1 MSELLAKVMEEKRLN
16 EHGGIVMKSYYIEVN
31 YTPSGLCAMERDLL
45 DQAKPFNNSLIVDAQ
60 VDDLVAY
67 FESVQQAFHK
77 AKPKLKTVDI
87 SHWETG
93 TSLQYI
99 HIGQICLTLKEV
111 RNMPIAFYNYIINK
125 YNKQYGTERL
135 SEQGNVHLHG

>member
-1 MSELLAKVMEEKRLN
+1 
-16 EHGGIVMKSYYIEVN
+16 MKQYFIEIN
-31 YTPSGLCAMERDLL
+31 YTQSGLCAMERDLL
-45 DQAKPFNNSLIVDAQ
+45 DQAKPFNNSLILEAQ
-60 VDDLVAY
+60 VDGLVDY

-93 TSLQYI
+93 TGLQYI

-111 RNMPIAFYNYIINK
+111 RETPNAFCNYLVN
-125 YNKQYGTERL
+125 RR
-135 SEQGNVHLHG
+135 